1 MKTET
6 IKSIKELI
14 LSKIGVSFNK
24 ECHDVFFKPYT
35 PDEDEDP
42 EVIYEQDGVK
52 VTIEW
57 EYGDVFIEGLTKEE
71 QIEICK

>member
-1 MKTET
+1 MRTEM
-6 IKSIKELI
+6 IKYIKELI
-14 LSKIGVSFNK
+14 LSKIGVSFS
-24 ECHDVFFKPYT
+24 DVFFKPYT

-57 EYGDVFIEGLTKEE
+57 EYGNVFIEGLAEEE

>member
-1 MKTET
+1 MRTEM

-14 LSKIGVSFNK
+14 LSKIGISFNK
-24 ECHDVFFKPYT
+24 EYDDVSFEPYT
-35 PDEDEDP
+35 PDDNEDP
-42 EVIYEQDGVK
+42 EVIYEQDGVR

-57 EYGDVFIEGLTKEE
+57 EYATVFIEGLTREE